1 MSVRPNAALPNS
13 ASPELSRVS
22 WDDLKLF
29 AVATD
34 TPSLRQAAKLVGLD
48 VSTMSRHID
57 RLEDSLGVTLFDRLP
72 RGLEL
77 TSDGERVLT
86 VVRRM
91 RGAAQEIA
99 RKVDED
105 RGVEGI
111 VTCQIADELTHFWVM
126 PLLKFFNAVNPQ
138 IQLDIQAGPA
148 LGDRTPPD
156 ILVGF
161 EEPKYQDWVT
171 RRLGNVHYNAF
182 AAPRYLA
189 QNPLPTGTSWRG
201 HKFVVQTG
209 MPQPFQALPRWLSNQ
224 GDGAKIVL
232 TTASP
237 VLHHATVKNGVAIG
251 LLPSFLIALGEE
263 LVPVDIPL
271 GASRRVHLSYR
282 RDGRKKLRVAL
293 FIDWLTKLFGDKR
306 HVWFGEKAPTIPE
319 IQQKIPLL
327 TELNPDYIF

>member
-1 MSVRPNAALPNS
+1 MPPRPNAARPS
-13 ASPELSRVS
+13 AALSQSSSPELSRVS

-57 RLEDSLGVTLFDRLP
+57 RLEESLGVTLFD
-72 RGLEL
+72 
-77 TSDGERVLT
+77 RVLT

-105 RGVEGI
+105 RGAEGV

-126 PLLKFFNAVNPQ
+126 PLLRFFNAVNPQ

-148 LGDRTPPD
+148 LNDRTPPD

-171 RRLGNVHYNAF
+171 RRLGNVHYSAF
-182 AAPRYLA
+182 A
-189 QNPLPTGTSWRG
+189 S
-201 HKFVVQTG
+201 
-209 MPQPFQALPRWLSNQ
+209 PRWLANQ
-224 GDGAKIVL
+224 GDHAKIIM

-237 VLHHATVKNGVAIG
+237 VLHHQTVTSGVAIG
-251 LLPSFLIALGEE
+251 LLPSFLIALGED

-271 GASRRVHLSYR
+271 AASRRVHMSYR
-282 RDGRKKLRVAL
+282 RDGRKKLRVAVL
-293 FIDWLTKLFGDKR
+293 IDWLTKLFGDRR
-306 HVWFGEKAPTIPE
+306 HVWFGEKPPTIEE
-319 IQQKIPLL
+319 IKQKIPVL